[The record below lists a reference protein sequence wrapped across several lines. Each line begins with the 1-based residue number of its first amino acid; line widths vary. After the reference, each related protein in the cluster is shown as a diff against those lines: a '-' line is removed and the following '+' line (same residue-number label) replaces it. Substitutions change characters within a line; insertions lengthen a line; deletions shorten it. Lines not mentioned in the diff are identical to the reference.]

1 MLDMKSHWE
10 KVFTRKSSHE
20 VSWYKPRLETSLRLI
35 ERAGIPKPAAIIDV
49 GGGDSALVDGLLQ
62 SGYSN
67 ITVLD
72 ISLSAM
78 ERAQSRLGHRASA
91 VKWLNADI
99 TQVNLPANSYDLW
112 HDRAMFHFLVDS
124 AMRDI
129 YIHTCRSAVKP
140 AGSVIIATFA
150 PDGPEQC
157 SGLPTMRYSPED
169 LQHHL
174 GPLFRLVESI
184 PELHTTP
191 AGKQQSFVYCMLKKS
206 GS

>member
-1 MLDMKSHWE
+1 MLDVKSHWE

-20 VSWYKPRLETSLRLI
+20 VSWYKPHLETSLHLI
-35 ERAGIPKPAAIIDV
+35 ERAGIPQSAAIIDV
-49 GGGDSALVDGLLQ
+49 GGGDSALVDDLLQ
-62 SGYSN
+62 SGYAN

-72 ISLSAM
+72 ISQSAL
-78 ERAQSRLGHRASA
+78 ERAQSRLGHRANS

-99 TQVNLPANSYDLW
+99 TQANLPANSYDLW

-129 YIHTCRSAVKP
+129 YLHTCQNAVRP
-140 AGSVIIATFA
+140 GGVVIIATFA

-169 LQHHL
+169 LQRNL
-174 GPLFRLVESI
+174 GPLFQLVESI
-184 PELHTTP
+184 SDLHTTP
-191 AGKQQSFVYCMLKKS
+191 AGKQQSFVYCMFQKS